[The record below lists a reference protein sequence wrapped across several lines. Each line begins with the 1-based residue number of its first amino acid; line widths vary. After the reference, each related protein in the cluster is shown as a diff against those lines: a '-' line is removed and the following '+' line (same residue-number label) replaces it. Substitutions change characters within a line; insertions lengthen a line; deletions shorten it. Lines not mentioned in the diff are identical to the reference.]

1 MAKGMNMKYD
11 IDGHIWWAS
20 TPKPGGRILHKDA
33 PSPPPPP
40 DYTGAANATASGNI
54 EAARLAS
61 RANRVDQ
68 YTPYGSQ
75 VYTSGVGG
83 DPDRWRSDINLTDTG
98 KQLLDYQNNA
108 SLGLGEQTTQA
119 LDRVDQTLS
128 QPFDYGSVQDVNDA
142 SYKAQTDRLDP
153 QWEQRQAATETQLIN
168 QGLRPGTEAYDN
180 AMRVM
185 GEARNDAYSQA
196 RINAINTSPQTMQ
209 MASALRSQPLNELNA
224 LRTGS
229 QVTNPTFTNAP
240 QQGQTAGADMLGAAN
255 QMYGAQIAGNNAEQ
269 AAASSFNSGLMGLAG
284 TGAMAFA
291 F

>member
-1 MAKGMNMKYD
+1 MKYD
-11 IDGHIWWAS
+11 IDGYIYWAP
-20 TPKPGGRILHKDA
+20 TPKLGGGWVAHKDA
-33 PSPPPPP
+33 PDPPPPP
-40 DYTGAANATASGNI
+40 DYAGAASATASGNLD
-54 EAARLAS
+54 AARLAS

-83 DPDRWRSDINLTDTG
+83 DADRWRSDINLTDTG
-98 KQLLDYQNNA
+98 QKLLDYQNEA

-119 LDRVDQTLS
+119 LDRVNAGLS

-185 GEARNDAYSQA
+185 GEARNDAYGQA

-240 QQGQTAGADMLGAAN
+240 QQGQTAGADMLGATNA
-255 QMYGAQIAGNNAEQ
+255 MYGAQIAGNNAEQ
-269 AAASSFNSGLMGLAG
+269 ASASNFNSGLMSLAG